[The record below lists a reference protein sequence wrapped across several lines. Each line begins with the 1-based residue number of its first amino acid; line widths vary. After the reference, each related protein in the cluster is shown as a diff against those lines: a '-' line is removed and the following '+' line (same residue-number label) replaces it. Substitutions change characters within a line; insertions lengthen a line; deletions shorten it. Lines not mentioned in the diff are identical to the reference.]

1 LSISADLEVF
11 LRRMVALV
19 PENVE
24 LSKRKAAAL
33 SYVQGKSSKLK
44 VKKFDPLPRVAEDL
58 FYLLADYTFKSK
70 CDMNRAIE
78 FYCLDLS
85 FNPERLDSWAALALS
100 WAQKLDR
107 QLNSCRKLDPAQILE
122 HTQVGL

>member
-1 LSISADLEVF
+1 
-11 LRRMVALV
+11 M
-19 PENVE
+19 
-24 LSKRKAAAL
+24 
-33 SYVQGKSSKLK
+33 
-44 VKKFDPLPRVAEDL
+44 KKFAPLPRVAEDL

-122 HTQVGL
+122 HTQVRYRIETKMPFRFPCCEFFFLE